1 MIIIICIFIVIVAL
15 FFIFNSIIWLKNKN
29 IKNIN
34 DKIIKYTIYINFVVV
49 SVLLLFLS
57 YLYFYNLKLVI
68 DINN

>member
-34 DKIIKYTIYINFVVV
+34 DKIIKYTIYINFIIV

>member
-68 DINN
+68 SN